1 MPEDP
6 KTQRRSVRSSDPS
19 LSPEANR
26 LLTEELRAII
36 GADEVDVPVD
46 RADPAHEAHGR
57 HSPWVANVIDARIGA
72 VFTGLAAICVAAVVA
87 VTWGSWAILVVAL
100 AILVAA
106 TLLALR
112 SLLSLADEVE
122 HPDPET
128 VALLEAEGVGDPDR
142 VLDDLVHEFRPS
154 PPTGPAAG

>member
-1 MPEDP
+1 MPDVPRTE
-6 KTQRRSVRSSDPS
+6 RRSVRSADPS

-26 LLTEELRAII
+26 LLTDELRAIV
-36 GADEVDVPVD
+36 GSDEVEVPVD
-46 RADPAHEAHGR
+46 RADPAHATHGV
-57 HSPWVANVIDARIGA
+57 HSPWVANIIDARLGP

-87 VTWGSWAILVVAL
+87 LTWSSWVILVLAL

-112 SLLSLADEVE
+112 SLLSLTDEVE

-128 VALLEAEGVGDPDR
+128 AALLEAEGVGDPDR
-142 VLDDLVHEFRPS
+142 VLEDLVHEFQ
-154 PPTGPAAG
+154 PPVRDLPTTR